1 MYNLICFCSEAT
13 VALKLTASTD
23 DQDTAAGEQSGILFY
38 IYIYIYTHYQINV
51 SYFIKP
57 EVCCSTVG

>member
-38 IYIYIYTHYQINV
+38 IYIYTHT
-51 SYFIKP
+51 IKYMSP
-57 EVCCSTVG
+57 TS